1 MGHNCPLSKRSGSWP
16 QRQLNQSALRSR
28 RHRPGVFPHRCS
40 PRTASTSQ
48 HRTVCPSVS
57 GTVARPVDAICQ
69 SAEGAG
75 SALSMS
81 ERADSERIA
90 QTEVICASSVL
101 VPRNAQCLPGL
112 AFRRRRVLLQA
123 LSEHP
128 LGCPLGLW
136 RSHKTGL
143 PLTGV

>member
-1 MGHNCPLSKRSGSWP
+1 
-16 QRQLNQSALRSR
+16 
-28 RHRPGVFPHRCS
+28 
-40 PRTASTSQ
+40 
-48 HRTVCPSVS
+48 
-57 GTVARPVDAICQ
+57 
-69 SAEGAG
+69 
-75 SALSMS
+75 MS